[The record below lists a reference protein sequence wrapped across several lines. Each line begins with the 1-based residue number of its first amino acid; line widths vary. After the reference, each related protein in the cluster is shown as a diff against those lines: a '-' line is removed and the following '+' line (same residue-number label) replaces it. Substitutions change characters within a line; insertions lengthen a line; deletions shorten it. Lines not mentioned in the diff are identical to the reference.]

1 MKEYVKQFELTPDVV
16 IKHENPRIHE
26 LNIKIE
32 QVQAEIGKLIDKVS
46 TANDVLMEYIN
57 KRVKELDLQVSA
69 YKQELSELSPLAN
82 SSECNVRQLKG
93 YMDRW
98 DELSFDDK
106 RAVVDQLIVVIKAT
120 QDDCEITWKF

>member
-1 MKEYVKQFELTPDVV
+1 MEIKQFELTPDVV
-16 IKHENPRIHE
+16 IKHENSRIHE

-32 QVQAEIGKLIDKVS
+32 QVQAEIGKLVDKVS
-46 TANDVLMEYIN
+46 TANDVLMDYIN
-57 KRVKELDLQVSA
+57 KRVKELDSQVSA